1 MGATSR
7 SATQGETLN
16 LHASAVAVGE
26 TGILIRGRSGAGK
39 SSLSIALIAL
49 AAQTGRFVRLI
60 GDDRIEMIRCNTRL
74 IAQGH
79 AAILGMI
86 ELRGQGIIAVAYEPA
101 VVLGLVVDLLPAE
114 EMPRYPDP
122 AESQAELCGVKLP
135 RLALLSTRSSYDCA
149 LFVMARLQQTETI

>member
-49 AAQTGRFVRLI
+49 W
-60 GDDRIEMIRCNTRL
+60 
-74 IAQGH
+74 
-79 AAILGMI
+79 
-86 ELRGQGIIAVAYEPA
+86 
-101 VVLGLVVDLLPAE
+101 
-114 EMPRYPDP
+114 
-122 AESQAELCGVKLP
+122 LP
-135 RLALLSTRSSYDCA
+135 RPAGSAALSATTVSK
-149 LFVMARLQQTETI
+149 